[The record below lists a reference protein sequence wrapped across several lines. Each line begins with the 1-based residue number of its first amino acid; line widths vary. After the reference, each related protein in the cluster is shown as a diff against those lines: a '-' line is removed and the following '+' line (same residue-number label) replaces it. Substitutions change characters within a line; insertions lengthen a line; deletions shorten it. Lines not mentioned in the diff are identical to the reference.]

1 MTKKKSERIDVLY
14 REKILWLKW
23 YFLKDKGNPNYSVL
37 ERKMFDAAKNRDL
50 LAYQKYVTIKRMT
63 DIMVQT
69 SDETLLKVIKDVYV
83 YNYMNVVG
91 ACQKILFLSPTQ
103 AYVHLNRWFDTYS
116 DLYFSIVP
124 LPNMGVYHNKLE
136 EV

>member
-1 MTKKKSERIDVLY
+1 MTKKKSERIDVLH

-37 ERKMFDAAKNRDL
+37 ERKMFDAVKNRDL

-69 SDETLLKVIKDVYV
+69 SDKTLLKVIKDVYV

-91 ACQKILFLSPTQ
+91 ACQKILFMTPSP
-103 AYVHLNRWFDTYS
+103 AYERLNKWFDTYS
-116 DLYFSIVP
+116 DLYFSLIP
-124 LPNMGVYHNKLE
+124 LSDMEMYHSE
-136 EV
+136 QQ

>member
-1 MTKKKSERIDVLY
+1 MTKKKIERIDVLY

-116 DLYFSIVP
+116 DLYFSLIP
-124 LPNMGVYHNKLE
+124 LSDMEMYHSEPK
-136 EV
+136 